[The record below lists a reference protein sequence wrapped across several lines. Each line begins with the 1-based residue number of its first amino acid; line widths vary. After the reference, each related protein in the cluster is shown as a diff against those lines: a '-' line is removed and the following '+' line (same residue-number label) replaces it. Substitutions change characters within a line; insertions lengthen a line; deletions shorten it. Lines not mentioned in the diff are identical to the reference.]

1 MNNVGAIFRIA
12 RYECVSVLKCLEY
25 SDFVKSLHVQ
35 SVKIYMIRPPW
46 PAAHLALGGTSVDRK
61 VRQRHKLFIFFGITS
76 SAF

>member
-35 SVKIYMIRPPW
+35 SVKIYMIRPHS
-46 PAAHLALGGTSVDRK
+46 HLVLGATSVDRK

>member
-1 MNNVGAIFRIA
+1 MFRIA
-12 RYECVSVLKCLEY
+12 GSGSECVSVLKCLEY

-46 PAAHLALGGTSVDRK
+46 PAAHLELGGTSVDRK